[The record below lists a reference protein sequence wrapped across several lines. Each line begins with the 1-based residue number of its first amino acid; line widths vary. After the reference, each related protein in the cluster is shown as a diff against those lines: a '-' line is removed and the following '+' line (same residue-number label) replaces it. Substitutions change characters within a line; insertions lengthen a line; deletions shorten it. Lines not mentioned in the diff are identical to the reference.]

1 VKPEPVGERDVDE
14 RLARYPLLDALRDR
28 RSRRFGM
35 GMKIESGPF
44 AYQSHHEPLPL
55 TETEEAALAFAACG
69 VTGYALADLSYGRG
83 QGGGMLAGLLGR
95 AVASPDAINT
105 VSVFVTNDEAT
116 YLLQKPQDFAPD
128 EISTLVELARRG
140 ELVELYRKGRIKI
153 ADGRAA
159 PPVEPGYNFNINRW
173 ALYAPGSA
181 YFLPVEEMTAIYVNA
196 MLEAF
201 DEEMAIFVVDER
213 ANFRP
218 AGISRFARSK
228 GGHLNNDTSSGRMA
242 TIQTIEASLAEA
254 CAIEQGMVLQNLA
267 LMSQALGLG
276 GYPNFARHEFGW
288 FQALGFRMGEMPA
301 SEYLGANRLLSTALR
316 LLGRDQPVPYPLGLE
331 RGGEILVEPYCPP
344 YYPSMEAAVRA
355 FVERKFG
362 PQGVF
367 RGGASASGWRE
378 PHEKTAGIPAPTEG
392 AIEATVAYCEYV
404 HDRYGRFP
412 AYSAPFR
419 TILGH
424 QATHVDV
431 DFYDRFYYPEA
442 LSETQRQHTDRWHD
456 LEAQT

>member
-1 VKPEPVGERDVDE
+1 
-14 RLARYPLLDALRDR
+14 
-28 RSRRFGM
+28 M

-44 AYQSHHEPLPL
+44 AYESHHEPLTL
-55 TETEEAALAFAACG
+55 SETEEAALAFAACG

-116 YLLQKPQDFAPD
+116 YLLKRPQDFAPD
-128 EISTLVELARRG
+128 EIPTLVDLARRG

-153 ADGRAA
+153 ADERAA

-173 ALYAPGSA
+173 ALYAPGST

-196 MLEAF
+196 LLEAF
-201 DEEMAIFVVDER
+201 DEEMALFVVDER

-218 AGISRFARSK
+218 AGISRFAQSK

-242 TIQTIEASLAEA
+242 TIQAIEASLAEA
-254 CAIEQGMVLQNLA
+254 CAIEQGMVLQNVA

-301 SEYLGANRLLSTALR
+301 SQYLGANRLISTALR

-331 RGGEILVEPYCPP
+331 RDGEILLEPYCPP
-344 YYPSMEAAVRA
+344 YYPSMEDAVHA

-378 PHEKTAGIPAPTEG
+378 PQEKTAGIPVPSET

-404 HDRYGRFP
+404 YDRYGRFP

-419 TILGH
+419 TVLGH

-431 DFYDRFYYPEA
+431 DFYDRFYHADA
-442 LSETQRQHTDRWHD
+442 LSETQRQHTKRWHD

>member
-1 VKPEPVGERDVDE
+1 VGEAGVDE
-14 RLARYPLLDALRDR
+14 QLARYPLLDALRDR
-28 RSRRFGM
+28 RSRRFGVR
-35 GMKIESGPF
+35 MKIESGPF
-44 AYQSHHEPLPL
+44 AYESRHEPLPL

-69 VTGYALADLSYGRG
+69 VTGYALADVSYGPG

-95 AVASPDAINT
+95 TVASPDAIST
-105 VSVFVTNDEAT
+105 VSVVVTNDEAT
-116 YLLQKPQDFAPD
+116 YLLKRPQDFAPD
-128 EISTLVELARRG
+128 EIPTLVELARRG
-140 ELVELYRKGRIKI
+140 ELVELYRRSRIKI
-153 ADGRAA
+153 SDGRAA

-173 ALYAPGSA
+173 ALYAPGGT
-181 YFLPVEEMTAIYVNA
+181 YFLPLQEMTTIYINA

-201 DEEMAIFVVDER
+201 DEEMAIFVLDER

-218 AGISRFARSK
+218 AGISRFAQSK

-254 CAIEQGMVLQNLA
+254 CAIEQGLVLQNLG

-301 SEYLGANRLLSTALR
+301 SRYLGANRLISTALR

-331 RGGEILVEPYCPP
+331 QGGEILLKSYCPP
-344 YYPSMEAAVRA
+344 YYPSMAAAVQEV
-355 FVERKFG
+355 VERKFG

-367 RGGASASGWRE
+367 RGRANVSGWRE
-378 PHEKTAGIPAPTEG
+378 PHEKTAGIPAPTEA

-404 HDRYGRFP
+404 YDCYGRFP

-419 TILGH
+419 TVLGH

-442 LSETQRQHTDRWHD
+442 LAETQRRHTGRWHGM
-456 LEAQT
+456 EAQT

>member
-1 VKPEPVGERDVDE
+1 
-14 RLARYPLLDALRDR
+14 
-28 RSRRFGM
+28 M
-35 GMKIESGPF
+35 GMKIERGPF
-44 AYQSHHEPLPL
+44 AYESQHEPLPL

-116 YLLQKPQDFAPD
+116 YLLKRPQDFALD
-128 EISTLVELARRG
+128 EIPTLVELARR
-140 ELVELYRKGRIKI
+140 EDLVELYRRGRIKI

-173 ALYAPGSA
+173 ALYAPGST
-181 YFLPVEEMTAIYVNA
+181 YFLPVEEMTAIYINA

-218 AGISRFARSK
+218 AGISRFAQSK
-228 GGHLNNDTSSGRMA
+228 GGHLNNDASSGRMA
-242 TIQTIEASLAEA
+242 TIQAIEASLAEA

-301 SEYLGANRLLSTALR
+301 SQYLGANRLISTALR
-316 LLGRDQPVPYPLGLE
+316 LLGRDQQVPYPIGLE
-331 RGGEILVEPYCPP
+331 REGGVLLEPYCPP
-344 YYPSMEAAVRA
+344 YYPSMEAAVRG
-355 FVERKFG
+355 F
-362 PQGVF
+362 
-367 RGGASASGWRE
+367 
-378 PHEKTAGIPAPTEG
+378 
-392 AIEATVAYCEYV
+392 
-404 HDRYGRFP
+404 
-412 AYSAPFR
+412 
-419 TILGH
+419 
-424 QATHVDV
+424 
-431 DFYDRFYYPEA
+431 
-442 LSETQRQHTDRWHD
+442 D
-456 LEAQT
+456 LA

>member
-1 VKPEPVGERDVDE
+1 VKPERVDE
-14 RLARYPLLDALRDR
+14 RLARYPLLDALRGR

-35 GMKIESGPF
+35 GMKISSGPF
-44 AYQSHHEPLPL
+44 AYESRHEPLPL

-116 YLLQKPQDFAPD
+116 YLLRRPQDFAPD
-128 EISTLVELARRG
+128 EIPTLVELARRG
-140 ELVELYRKGRIKI
+140 KLVELYRRSRIKI
-153 ADGRAA
+153 SDGRAA

-173 ALYAPGSA
+173 ALYAPGST
-181 YFLPVEEMTAIYVNA
+181 YLLPVEEMTAIYVNA

-201 DEEMAIFVVDER
+201 DEEMAIFVLDER

-228 GGHLNNDTSSGRMA
+228 GGHLDSDPSSGRMA
-242 TIQTIEASLAEA
+242 TIQGIEASLAEA

-288 FQALGFRMGEMPA
+288 FEALGFRMGGMPA
-301 SEYLGANRLLSTALR
+301 SRYLGANRLISTTLR
-316 LLGRDQPVPYPLGLE
+316 LLGRDRPVPYPLGLE
-331 RGGEILVEPYCPP
+331 RGGEILLKPYCPP
-344 YYPSMEAAVRA
+344 YYPSMESAVRD
-355 FVERKFG
+355 FVDRKFG

-367 RGGASASGWRE
+367 RGGAGASGWLE
-378 PHEKTAGIPAPTEG
+378 PDAKTAAIPTPTDA
-392 AIEATVAYCEYV
+392 AIEATVAYCEYIYD
-404 HDRYGRFP
+404 HYGRFP

-419 TILGH
+419 TVLGH

-431 DFYDRFYYPEA
+431 DFYDHFYRPEA
-442 LSETQRQHTDRWHD
+442 LSETQRLHADR
-456 LEAQT
+456 

>member
-1 VKPEPVGERDVDE
+1 
-14 RLARYPLLDALRDR
+14 
-28 RSRRFGM
+28 
-35 GMKIESGPF
+35 
-44 AYQSHHEPLPL
+44 
-55 TETEEAALAFAACG
+55 
-69 VTGYALADLSYGRG
+69 
-83 QGGGMLAGLLGR
+83 MLAGLLGR

-116 YLLQKPQDFAPD
+116 YLLKRPQDFAPD
-128 EISTLVELARRG
+128 EIPTLVELRWRG
-140 ELVELYRKGRIKI
+140 ELVELYRKCRIKI

-159 PPVEPGYNFNINRW
+159 PPVEHGYNFNINRW
-173 ALYAPGSA
+173 ALYAPGST

-213 ANFRP
+213 ANFRS
-218 AGISRFARSK
+218 AGISRFAQSK
-228 GGHLNNDTSSGRMA
+228 GGHLNNDISSGRVA

-254 CAIEQGMVLQNLA
+254 CAIEQGMVLQNVA

-288 FQALGFRMGEMPA
+288 FRALGFRMGEMPA
-301 SEYLGANRLLSTALR
+301 SKYLGANRLISTALR
-316 LLGRDQPVPYPLGLE
+316 LLGCDQPVPYPLGLE
-331 RGGEILVEPYCPP
+331 RDGEILLEPLFPP
-344 YYPSMEAAVRA
+344 YYPSMEAAVRE
-355 FVERKFG
+355 FVGRKFG

-367 RGGASASGWRE
+367 RGGASTSSWRE
-378 PHEKTAGIPAPTEG
+378 PDEKTAGIPAPTEA
-392 AIEATVAYCEYV
+392 AIEATLAYCEYV
-404 HDRYGRFP
+404 HDHYGRFP

-419 TILGH
+419 SILGH

-431 DFYDRFYYPEA
+431 DFYDRFYHPHA
-442 LSETQRQHTDRWHD
+442 LSETQRHHTDRWHD

>member
-1 VKPEPVGERDVDE
+1 VKPEGVGEPGVGE
-14 RLARYPLLDALRDR
+14 KLGRYPLLDALRDR

-44 AYQSHHEPLPL
+44 AYESHHEPLPL

-105 VSVFVTNDEAT
+105 VSVFVTNDEAA
-116 YLLQKPQDFAPD
+116 YLLKRPQDFAPD
-128 EISTLVELARRG
+128 EIPILVELARRG
-140 ELVELYRKGRIKI
+140 ELVEPYRKGRIKI

-173 ALYAPGSA
+173 ALYAPGST
-181 YFLPVEEMTAIYVNA
+181 YFLPVQEMTAIYVNA
-196 MLEAF
+196 LLEAF
-201 DEEMAIFVVDER
+201 DEEMALFVVDER

-218 AGISRFARSK
+218 AGISRFAQSK

-242 TIQTIEASLAEA
+242 TIQAIEASLAEA

-301 SEYLGANRLLSTALR
+301 SQYLGANRLISTALR

-331 RGGEILVEPYCPP
+331 RGGEILLKPYCPP
-344 YYPSMEAAVRA
+344 YYPSMEAAVHE

-378 PHEKTAGIPAPTEG
+378 PDEKAAAIPAPSEA
-392 AIEATVAYCEYV
+392 AIEATIAYCEYV
-404 HDRYGRFP
+404 YEGYGRFP

-419 TILGH
+419 TVLGH

-431 DFYDRFYYPEA
+431 DFYDRFYHPDA
-442 LSETQRQHTDRWHD
+442 LSEAQRQHTDRWHD

>member
-1 VKPEPVGERDVDE
+1 
-14 RLARYPLLDALRDR
+14 
-28 RSRRFGM
+28 
-35 GMKIESGPF
+35 
-44 AYQSHHEPLPL
+44 
-55 TETEEAALAFAACG
+55 
-69 VTGYALADLSYGRG
+69 
-83 QGGGMLAGLLGR
+83 
-95 AVASPDAINT
+95 
-105 VSVFVTNDEAT
+105 
-116 YLLQKPQDFAPD
+116 
-128 EISTLVELARRG
+128 
-140 ELVELYRKGRIKI
+140 
-153 ADGRAA
+153 
-159 PPVEPGYNFNINRW
+159 
-173 ALYAPGSA
+173 
-181 YFLPVEEMTAIYVNA
+181 
-196 MLEAF
+196 
-201 DEEMAIFVVDER
+201 
-213 ANFRP
+213 
-218 AGISRFARSK
+218 
-228 GGHLNNDTSSGRMA
+228 
-242 TIQTIEASLAEA
+242 
-254 CAIEQGMVLQNLA
+254 MVLQNLA

-276 GYPNFARHEFGW
+276 GFPNFARHEFGW
-288 FQALGFRMGEMPA
+288 FQALGFRMGEMQA

-331 RGGEILVEPYCPP
+331 RGGEILLEPYCPP

-442 LSETQRQHTDRWHD
+442 LSEIQRQHTDRWHD
-456 LEAQT
+456 LEAKT